1 MNPDL
6 LVVKPEPEILISA
19 KGINQTWGS
28 RHVLQNIDLAISENE
43 IVTII
48 GPNGCGKS
56 SLLRI
61 LLGLNTP
68 DSGKVTRRK
77 GLRIGYMPQKLR
89 IDDRLPLSVTGFLM
103 LAPGARKQRVAEWL
117 DRLSITA
124 LADQPVQRLSGG
136 EWQRVL
142 LARAL
147 LIEPHLLVLDEPVQ
161 GVDIQGQR
169 ELYQLLP
176 ELRNELGCGI
186 VLVSHDL
193 HLVMASTD
201 RVICL
206 NGHICCSGHPDHV
219 SASAEYNSLFGHQN
233 GHQHSPLNVPLAL
246 TNELAPELAHYT
258 HHHDHNHC
266 TDGHIEGS
274 EECQHEHDHADK
286 QNLGKDHKHD

>member
-6 LVVKPEPEILISA
+6 AVVKTEAEVLISA
-19 KGINQTWGS
+19 KGINQTWGN
-28 RHVLQNIDLAISENE
+28 RHVLQHIDLAISENE

-61 LLGLNTP
+61 LLGLNIP

-89 IDDRLPLSVTGFLM
+89 IDDRLPLSVTRFLM

-206 NGHICCSGHPDHV
+206 NGHICCSGHPDQV
-219 SASAEYNSLFGHQN
+219 SVSAEYNSLFGHKESN
-233 GHQHSPLNVPLAL
+233 RHSHQHGQHDVPLAL
-246 TNELAPELAHYT
+246 TSELAPELAHYT
-258 HHHDHNHC
+258 HHHDHKHC
-266 TDGHIEGS
+266 TDGHIEGAK
-274 EECQHEHDHADK
+274 E
-286 QNLGKDHKHD
+286 

>member
-1 MNPDL
+1 MNPEL
-6 LVVKPEPEILISA
+6 AVVKAEAEILIQA
-19 KGINQTWGS
+19 QGINQTWGS

-61 LLGLNTP
+61 LLGLHTP

-77 GLRIGYMPQKLR
+77 GLRIGYMPQNLR

-103 LAPGARKQRVAEWL
+103 LAPGARKARVQEWL
-117 DRLSITA
+117 ERLSITA
-124 LADQPVQRLSGG
+124 LATQPVQRLSGG

-169 ELYQLLP
+169 ELYKLLP

-193 HLVMASTD
+193 HLVMAATD

-206 NGHICCSGHPDHV
+206 NGHVCCSGHPDQV
-219 SASAEYNSLFGHQN
+219 SISDEYNSLFGHQ
-233 GHQHSPLNVPLAL
+233 LVVP
-246 TNELAPELAHYT
+246 EIVPELAHYT
-258 HHHDHNHC
+258 HHHDHKHC
-266 TDGHIEGS
+266 VDGHVEGS
-274 EECQHEHDHADK
+274 EECDHVDP
-286 QNLGKDHKHD
+286 

>member
-1 MNPDL
+1 MNPEL
-6 LVVKPEPEILISA
+6 AVVKTEAETLIRAQS
-19 KGINQTWGS
+19 INQTWGD
-28 RHVLQNIDLAISENE
+28 RHVLQNIDLAIDENE

-61 LLGLNTP
+61 LLGLNP
-68 DSGKVTRRK
+68 ADSGKITRRK

-103 LAPGARKQRVAEWL
+103 LAPGARKERVQEWL
-117 DRLSITA
+117 ERLSITA
-124 LADQPVQRLSGG
+124 LAKQPVQRLSGG

-193 HLVMASTD
+193 HLVMAQTD

-206 NGHICCSGHPDHV
+206 NGHVCCSGHPDQV
-219 SASAEYNSLFGHQN
+219 SVSEEYNSLFGHQHSKQN
-233 GHQHSPLNVPLAL
+233 GQQHLAPAL
-246 TNELAPELAHYT
+246 SNELAPELAHYT
-258 HHHDHNHC
+258 HHHDHTHC
-266 TDGHIEGS
+266 ADGHIEGS
-274 EECQHEHDHADK
+274 DECTHVEK
-286 QNLGKDHKHD
+286 GGEHKHD

>member
-1 MNPDL
+1 MNPE
-6 LVVKPEPEILISA
+6 LVVVKTEAETLIRGQ
-19 KGINQTWGS
+19 GINQTWGD
-28 RHVLQNIDLAISENE
+28 RHVLQNIDLAICENE

-61 LLGLNTP
+61 LLGLHTA
-68 DSGKVTRRK
+68 DSGKITRRK
-77 GLRIGYMPQKLR
+77 GLRVGYMPQKLR

-103 LAPGARKQRVAEWL
+103 LAPGARKERVQEWL
-117 DRLSITA
+117 ERLSITA
-124 LADQPVQRLSGG
+124 LAKQPVQRLSGG

-193 HLVMASTD
+193 HLVMAQTD

-206 NGHICCSGHPDHV
+206 KGYVFCSGPHEQVHISDGYHFHLG
-219 SASAEYNSLFGHQN
+219 NQC
-233 GHQHSPLNVPLAL
+233 GHQHYRPF
-246 TNELAPELAHYT
+246 
-258 HHHDHNHC
+258 
-266 TDGHIEGS
+266 
-274 EECQHEHDHADK
+274 
-286 QNLGKDHKHD
+286 

>member
-1 MNPDL
+1 MNPEL
-6 LVVKPEPEILISA
+6 AVVKAEAEILIQA
-19 KGINQTWGS
+19 QGINQTWGS
-28 RHVLQNIDLAISENE
+28 RHVLQSIDIAISENE

-61 LLGLNTP
+61 LLGLNIA

-77 GLRIGYMPQKLR
+77 GLRIGYMPQNLR

-103 LAPGARKQRVAEWL
+103 LAPGARKARVQEWL
-117 DRLSITA
+117 ERLSITE
-124 LADQPVQRLSGG
+124 LAKQPVQRLSGG

-193 HLVMASTD
+193 HLVMAQTD

-206 NGHICCSGHPDHV
+206 NGHVCCSGHPDQV
-219 SASAEYNSLFGHQN
+219 SISDEYNSLFGNQS
-233 GHQHSPLNVPLAL
+233 GHQHSHPLTPLAPIS
-246 TNELAPELAHYT
+246 EIAPELAHYT
-258 HHHDHNHC
+258 HHHDHKHC
-266 TDGHIEGS
+266 VDGHVEGS
-274 EECQHEHDHADK
+274 EECDHVDQEQSDTHK
-286 QNLGKDHKHD
+286 EHKHD

>member
-6 LVVKPEPEILISA
+6 AVVKTEAEILIQGQ
-19 KGINQTWGS
+19 GINQTWGE

-61 LLGLNTP
+61 LLGLNIP

-89 IDDRLPLSVTGFLM
+89 IDDRLPLSVSGFLM
-103 LAPGARKQRVAEWL
+103 LAPGARKVRVKEWL
-117 DRLSITA
+117 ERLSITA
-124 LADQPVQRLSGG
+124 LAEQPVQRLSGG

-147 LIEPHLLVLDEPVQ
+147 LSEPHLLVLDEPVQ

-176 ELRNELGCGI
+176 ALRNEFGCGI

-193 HLVMASTD
+193 HLVMAQTD

-206 NGHICCSGHPDHV
+206 NGHICCSGHPDQV
-219 SASAEYNSLFGHQN
+219 SVSDEYNTLFG
-233 GHQHSPLNVPLAL
+233 
-246 TNELAPELAHYT
+246 HYT
-258 HHHDHNHC
+258 HHHDHKHC
-266 TDGHIEGS
+266 ADGHIEGS
-274 EECQHEHDHADK
+274 TECKEQE
-286 QNLGKDHKHD
+286 HKHD

>member
-6 LVVKPEPEILISA
+6 AVVKTEAEVLMSA

-56 SLLRI
+56 SLLRV

-89 IDDRLPLSVTGFLM
+89 IDDRLPLSVTRFLM

-161 GVDIQGQR
+161 GVDVQGQR

-193 HLVMASTD
+193 HLVMAQTD

-219 SASAEYNSLFGHQN
+219 SASAEYNSLFGHKQGQEN
-233 GHQHSPLNVPLAL
+233 SQQDAPLVL

-258 HHHDHNHC
+258 HHHDHKHC
-266 TDGHIEGS
+266 SDGHIEGTK
-274 EECQHEHDHADK
+274 E
-286 QNLGKDHKHD
+286 

>member
-6 LVVKPEPEILISA
+6 AVVKTEAEILIQGQ
-19 KGINQTWGS
+19 GINQTWGE

-61 LLGLNTP
+61 LLGLNIP

-89 IDDRLPLSVTGFLM
+89 IDDRLPLSVSGFLM
-103 LAPGARKQRVAEWL
+103 LAPGARKARVKEWL
-117 DRLSITA
+117 ERLSITA
-124 LADQPVQRLSGG
+124 LAEQPVQRLSGG

-206 NGHICCSGHPDHV
+206 NGHICCSGHPDQV
-219 SASAEYNSLFGHQN
+219 SESDEYNSLFGHN
-233 GHQHSPLNVPLAL
+233 SGHQPVLEAVA
-246 TNELAPELAHYT
+246 EIAPELAHYT
-258 HHHDHNHC
+258 HHHDHKHC
-266 TDGHIEGS
+266 VDGHIEGS
-274 EECQHEHDHADK
+274 DDCDHVSQNNKAEE
-286 QNLGKDHKHD
+286 HKHD

>member
-1 MNPDL
+1 MYPDL
-6 LVVKPEPEILISA
+6 AVVKTEAEILIQGQ
-19 KGINQTWGS
+19 GINQTWGE

-61 LLGLNTP
+61 LLGLNIP

-89 IDDRLPLSVTGFLM
+89 IDDRLPLSVSGFLM
-103 LAPGARKQRVAEWL
+103 LAPGARKARVKEWL
-117 DRLSITA
+117 ERLSITA
-124 LADQPVQRLSGG
+124 LAEQPVQRLSGG

-206 NGHICCSGHPDHV
+206 NGHICCSGHPDQV
-219 SASAEYNSLFGHQN
+219 SVSDEYNSLFGQQR
-233 GHQHSPLNVPLAL
+233 GHQHAHKEGHQPVLEAVA
-246 TNELAPELAHYT
+246 EIAPELAHYT
-258 HHHDHNHC
+258 HHHDHKHC
-266 TDGHIEGS
+266 VDGHIEGS
-274 EECQHEHDHADK
+274 DDCDHVSQNNKTEE
-286 QNLGKDHKHD
+286 HKHD

>member
-1 MNPDL
+1 MFGPKLMNPEL
-6 LVVKPEPEILISA
+6 AVVKTEAETLIRA
-19 KGINQTWGS
+19 QGINQTWGD
-28 RHVLQNIDLAISENE
+28 RHVLQNIDLAICENE

-61 LLGLNTP
+61 LLGLNTA

-103 LAPGARKQRVAEWL
+103 LAPGARKERVQEWL
-117 DRLSITA
+117 DRLSITS
-124 LADQPVQRLSGG
+124 LAKQPVQRLSGG

-193 HLVMASTD
+193 HLVMAQTD

-206 NGHICCSGHPDHV
+206 NGHICCSGHPDQV
-219 SASAEYNSLFGHQN
+219 SVSAEYNSLFGNQHGHQN
-233 GHQHSPLNVPLAL
+233 GQQHLAPAL
-246 TNELAPELAHYT
+246 SNELAPELAHYT
-258 HHHDHNHC
+258 HHHDHTHC
-266 TDGHIEGS
+266 ADGHIEGS
-274 EECQHEHDHADK
+274 DECTHVEK
-286 QNLGKDHKHD
+286 GGEHKHD

>member
-6 LVVKPEPEILISA
+6 AIVKTEAEVLISA
-19 KGINQTWGS
+19 KGINQTWGN
-28 RHVLQNIDLAISENE
+28 RHVLQNIDLTISENE

-68 DSGKVTRRK
+68 DSGSVVRRK

-103 LAPGARKQRVAEWL
+103 LAPGARKQRASEWL
-117 DRLSITA
+117 ERLSITS
-124 LADQPVQRLSGG
+124 LAGQPVQRLSGG

-219 SASAEYNSLFGHQN
+219 SASAEYNSLFGNHSGNRPSQ
-233 GHQHSPLNVPLAL
+233 QHTSLVLA
-246 TNELAPELAHYT
+246 NELAPELAHYT
-258 HHHDHNHC
+258 HHHDHKHC
-266 TDGHIEGS
+266 TDGHIEGTK
-274 EECQHEHDHADK
+274 E
-286 QNLGKDHKHD
+286 

>member
-1 MNPDL
+1 MNPEL
-6 LVVKPEPEILISA
+6 AVVKADAEILIQSQ
-19 KGINQTWGS
+19 GINQTWGS
-28 RHVLQNIDLAISENE
+28 RHVLQNIDLAICENE

-77 GLRIGYMPQKLR
+77 GLRIGYMPQNLR
-89 IDDRLPLSVTGFLM
+89 IDDRLPLSVSGFLM
-103 LAPGARKQRVAEWL
+103 LAPGARRARVQEWL
-117 DRLSITA
+117 ERLSITA
-124 LADQPVQRLSGG
+124 LAKQPVQQLSGG

-206 NGHICCSGHPDHV
+206 NGHVCCSGHPDQV
-219 SASAEYNSLFGHQN
+219 SISDEYNSLFGRQFV
-233 GHQHSPLNVPLAL
+233 VPAPI
-246 TNELAPELAHYT
+246 NELGPELAHYT
-258 HHHDHNHC
+258 HHHDHTHC
-266 TDGHIEGS
+266 ADGHIEGS
-274 EECQHEHDHADK
+274 DECEHLDQDHGAVNK
-286 QNLGKDHKHD
+286 EHKHD

>member
-6 LVVKPEPEILISA
+6 AVVKPEAEVLIEASN
-19 KGINQTWGS
+19 INQTWGN
-28 RHVLQNIDLAISENE
+28 RHVLQSIDLTISENE

-61 LLGLNTP
+61 LLGLNNP
-68 DSGKVTRRK
+68 DSGEITRRK

-89 IDDRLPLSVTGFLM
+89 IDDRLPLTVSRFLM
-103 LAPGARKQRVAEWL
+103 LAPGARIQRVNEWL
-117 DRLSITA
+117 ARLSIDS
-124 LADQPVQRLSGG
+124 LAQQPVQNLSGG

-161 GVDIQGQR
+161 GVDVQGQK

-193 HLVMASTD
+193 HLVMAQTD

-206 NGHICCSGHPDHV
+206 NGHVCCSGHPDLV
-219 SASAEYNSLFGHQN
+219 SISDEYNSLFGQRMIA
-233 GHQHSPLNVPLAL
+233 P
-246 TNELAPELAHYT
+246 EIAPELAHYT
-258 HHHDHNHC
+258 HHHDHVHC
-266 TDGHIEGS
+266 TDGNIDGENARVNEAKH
-274 EECQHEHDHADK
+274 HD
-286 QNLGKDHKHD
+286 

>member
-1 MNPDL
+1 MNPEL
-6 LVVKPEPEILISA
+6 AVVKAEAEILIQA
-19 KGINQTWGS
+19 QGINQTWGS
-28 RHVLQNIDLAISENE
+28 RHVLQSIDIAISENE

-61 LLGLNTP
+61 LLGLHTA

-77 GLRIGYMPQKLR
+77 GLRIGYMPQNLR

-103 LAPGARKQRVAEWL
+103 LAPGARKARVQEWL
-117 DRLSITA
+117 SRLSITE
-124 LADQPVQRLSGG
+124 LAKQPVQRLSGG

-193 HLVMASTD
+193 HLVMAQTD

-206 NGHICCSGHPDHV
+206 NGHVCCSGHPDQV
-219 SASAEYNSLFGHQN
+219 SVSDEYNSLFGNQR
-233 GHQHSPLNVPLAL
+233 GHQHNHPLAPL
-246 TNELAPELAHYT
+246 APVSELAPELAHYT
-258 HHHDHNHC
+258 HHHDHKHC
-266 TDGHIEGS
+266 VDGHVEGS
-274 EECQHEHDHADK
+274 KECDHVDQEQSDTHK
-286 QNLGKDHKHD
+286 EHKHD

>member
-1 MNPDL
+1 MNPE
-6 LVVKPEPEILISA
+6 LVVVKAEAETLIRA
-19 KGINQTWGS
+19 QGINQTWGS
-28 RHVLQNIDLAISENE
+28 RHVLQNIDLAICENE

-61 LLGLNTP
+61 LLGLHTA
-68 DSGKVTRRK
+68 DSGKITRRK

-103 LAPGARKQRVAEWL
+103 LAPGARKARVKEWL
-117 DRLSITA
+117 DRLSITS
-124 LADQPVQRLSGG
+124 LAEQPVQRLSGG

-219 SASAEYNSLFGHQN
+219 SASAEYNSLFGHQFAA
-233 GHQHSPLNVPLAL
+233 P
-246 TNELAPELAHYT
+246 EIAPELAHYT
-258 HHHDHNHC
+258 HHHDHTHC
-266 TDGHIEGS
+266 VDGHVEGS
-274 EECQHEHDHADK
+274 EECQQEH
-286 QNLGKDHKHD
+286 NHKEHQHD

>member
-1 MNPDL
+1 MNPE
-6 LVVKPEPEILISA
+6 LVIVTPEPEVLISA
-19 KGINQTWGS
+19 QGINQTWGN
-28 RHVLQNIDLAISENE
+28 RHVLQNIDIAISENE

-61 LLGLNTP
+61 LLGLNTA
-68 DSGKVTRRK
+68 DEGTVTRRK

-89 IDDRLPLSVTGFLM
+89 IDERLPLTVTGFLM

-117 DRLSITA
+117 ERLSVSA
-124 LADQPVQRLSGG
+124 LADQPVQQLSGG

-193 HLVMASTD
+193 HLVMAATD

-206 NGHICCSGHPDHV
+206 NGHVCCSGHPDQV
-219 SASAEYNSLFGHQN
+219 SVSDEYNTLFGRQ
-233 GHQHSPLNVPLAL
+233 LVVP
-246 TNELAPELAHYT
+246 EIAPELAHYT
-258 HHHDHNHC
+258 HHHDHTHC
-266 TDGHIEGS
+266 ADGHIE
-274 EECQHEHDHADK
+274 DK
-286 QNLGKDHKHD
+286 QND